1 MQRRPS
7 CTGTVLE
14 MRQQVL
20 GDRHP
25 DTLTSMSNLAAALQG
40 MGQHA
45 EAAELH
51 QHSAGDEAAG
61 AGGQSIRHA
70 HQHEQ
75 PGHSTAGHGAACRGG
90 EPCTAGAGDAG
101 SRCWGQSIPTP

>member
-1 MQRRPS
+1 
-7 CTGTVLE
+7 

-25 DTLTSMSNLAAALQG
+25 DTLNSTNNLAVALQA

-51 QHSAGDEAAG
+51 QRGLAVRQQVQGEDCHVDPHLPATPWEGLLHFISQQNHVRWWACVLAG
-61 AGGQSIRHA
+61 
-70 HQHEQ
+70 
-75 PGHSTAGHGAACRGG
+75 STAIALLR
-90 EPCTAGAGDAG
+90 
-101 SRCWGQSIPTP
+101 R